1 MRQSMTDATPMV
13 VQAITA
19 CISQSLGAIPSN
31 HYLSALRCLQ
41 TWMSFLRTKQV
52 PLHIFPSTSWHQHVV
67 SDVTPLIPILI
78 SLLDPSFPDESIFV
92 AASDALQEITSKS
105 PLSDGSGSKT
115 LTEPLLVWFD
125 VVGNRIME
133 STLATNEVSL
143 VSHSLCKLLVA
154 LGDHSASYIAVNIS
168 SPTTLSTTSPTTK
181 GHLTQNFL
189 RLLLAYTG
197 LPGYYGIDEEES
209 EMTLGFWYLYQEALW
224 CTDYYLEDGGE
235 ERSSVPLDT
244 GNRGEAQEVLMAKA
258 VYSELVKVL
267 RRKVAFPPA
276 GSGWLRGR
284 TSLRLVSMN
293 HHVHHYLNRSDW

>member
-1 MRQSMTDATPMV
+1 M
-13 VQAITA
+13 
-19 CISQSLGAIPSN
+19 
-31 HYLSALRCLQ
+31 
-41 TWMSFLRTKQV
+41 
-52 PLHIFPSTSWHQHVV
+52 
-67 SDVTPLIPILI
+67 TPLIPLLI
-78 SLLDPSFPDESIFV
+78 SLLDPSFPDDSIFI

-105 PLSDGSGSKT
+105 ALSDGSGSKT

-133 STLATNEVSL
+133 STLTTNEVSP

-154 LGDHSASYIAVNIS
+154 LGDHSTSYISVNIS
-168 SPTTLSTTSPTTK
+168 SSTPVSINPAAPPTTK

-197 LPGYYGIDEEES
+197 LPGYYGVDEEES
-209 EMTLGFWYLYQEALW
+209 EMTLGFWYLFQEALW
-224 CTDYYLEDGGE
+224 CTNYYSEDGDE
-235 ERSSVPLDT
+235 ARSSAPPDT
-244 GNRGEAQEVLMAKA
+244 GDGGEAQEVSMAKA

-284 TSLRLVSMN
+284 NFCAFLL
-293 HHVHHYLNRSDW
+293 